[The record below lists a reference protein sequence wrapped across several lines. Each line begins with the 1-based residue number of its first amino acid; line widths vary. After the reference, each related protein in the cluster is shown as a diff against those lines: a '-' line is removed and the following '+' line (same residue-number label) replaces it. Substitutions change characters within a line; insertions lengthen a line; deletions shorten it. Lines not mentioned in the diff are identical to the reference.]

1 MGLDKGQHNTRKSV
15 FWRYTFMGSIRSYL
29 KIGIDKIPLNRYL
42 FEIKSSL
49 LSNWLF
55 ELLYTVET

>member
-49 LSNWLF
+49 LSN
-55 ELLYTVET
+55 